1 MEKCCILRCIWH
13 RHEHKSISRRS
24 SAAAWMSAAG
34 VKGARWRHWCVRPST
49 AIWQRWTSQSQRSAP
64 RSGRCLTSR
73 RPTGVSGIVAD
84 VLVDTDVFIDHL
96 RGARR
101 ITASNDVVHYSVVT
115 RAELF
120 AGRGSEEELVR
131 LLLAPFREIPV
142 DGPVAESGGRLRR
155 THGIG
160 IADALIAA
168 TALQSGCALVTRN
181 VRHFNDVPGLRLRRT
196 VR

>member
-1 MEKCCILRCIWH
+1 
-13 RHEHKSISRRS
+13 
-24 SAAAWMSAAG
+24 
-34 VKGARWRHWCVRPST
+34 
-49 AIWQRWTSQSQRSAP
+49 
-64 RSGRCLTSR
+64 
-73 RPTGVSGIVAD
+73 VAD

-101 ITASNDVVHYSVVT
+101 ITASKDIVHYSAVT

-131 LLLAPFREIPV
+131 LLLAPFREIRV
-142 DGPVAESGGRLRR
+142 DGPVAESGARLRR
-155 THGIG
+155 TLGIG
-160 IADALIAA
+160 MADALIAA

-181 VRHFNDVPGLRLRRT
+181 VRHFDDVPGLRLRRT